1 MGERGHLALRVLRGV
16 ALTVAGF
23 ALPTAGVWL
32 GHHTGMWGLGV
43 SMCTLG
49 GGPLRPGGAHFRGD
63 DRLGVLPPHP
73 EAAGV
78 PWFLAGLVAVTV
90 LSWAL
95 AVASSRSAG
104 KGGPGRSARP
114 GPPQSTT

>member
-1 MGERGHLALRVLRGV
+1 MTDWEYYHRTQRLPVL
-16 ALTVAGF
+16 
-23 ALPTAGVWL
+23 
-32 GHHTGMWGLGV
+32 
-43 SMCTLG
+43 
-49 GGPLRPGGAHFRGD
+49 
-63 DRLGVLPPHP
+63 
-73 EAAGV
+73 